1 MLCLPICD
9 FPVSRSI
16 TKNNKSPRRSPA
28 VVTALL
34 CWRVSPNPNELGPG
48 RTPVLLLAR
57 VSRFDA
63 PLEGSNEG
71 PGNILADN
79 ADHGKVCFP
88 GDGFSTSR
96 QRTTS
101 TPFDELKMAIAEIEN
116 AVTALQDR
124 LHEKQVQASSTEEQ
138 ITPLLDDDNGKL
150 SKKPDAVTQA
160 TTRSARQH
168 QKSTVAEDKLD
179 DLTVKVLKN
188 FLLDPDKLTLN
199 SGGVGKPPTT
209 PAHAPM
215 PVPTSVPPAGT
226 NPHKIDAPHE
236 KVESSLTDL
245 QMADPRLLSLA
256 SDPQG
261 TDLKPDADATIQT
274 NAFCL
279 VLWDS
284 PQDAARARLGWIS
297 CPAPGLVTPDPA
309 WRQIRAMCHGLG
321 FSGIHP
327 QGGLGP
333 W

>member
-1 MLCLPICD
+1 M
-9 FPVSRSI
+9 
-16 TKNNKSPRRSPA
+16 
-28 VVTALL
+28 
-34 CWRVSPNPNELGPG
+34 
-48 RTPVLLLAR
+48 
-57 VSRFDA
+57 SRFDA

-101 TPFDELKMAIAEIEN
+101 TPFDELKMAIAEMEN

-199 SGGVGKPPTT
+199 SGGVGASRRRRRRTRRCRFRPRCHLQAPIRTKLTLLTRRLNHLSPTCKWPILVSFLSHLIRRGLISSPMQMRRFKLTPFAWFFGTVPRMPPGR
-209 PAHAPM
+209 AWVGSVAP
-215 PVPTSVPPAGT
+215 P
-226 NPHKIDAPHE
+226 
-236 KVESSLTDL
+236 
-245 QMADPRLLSLA
+245 
-256 SDPQG
+256 
-261 TDLKPDADATIQT
+261 
-274 NAFCL
+274 
-279 VLWDS
+279 
-284 PQDAARARLGWIS
+284 LGW
-297 CPAPGLVTPDPA
+297 
-309 WRQIRAMCHGLG
+309 
-321 FSGIHP
+321 
-327 QGGLGP
+327 
-333 W
+333 